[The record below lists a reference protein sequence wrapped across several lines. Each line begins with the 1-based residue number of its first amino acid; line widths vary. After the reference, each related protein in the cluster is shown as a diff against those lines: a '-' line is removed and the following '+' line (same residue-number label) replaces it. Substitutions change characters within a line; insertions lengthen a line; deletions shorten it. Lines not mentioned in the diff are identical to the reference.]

1 MIFVSVGMQMPF
13 DRMCKAVDE
22 WAGTSGRKDVFM
34 QIGETDWKP
43 VHCEYENMISPPKFR
58 EKIEEASVLVMHAG
72 IGSIVTGIECG
83 IPMILMPRF
92 ARLRETRNEHQ
103 TATLKRMEHLQGL
116 TAAWDEHEMI
126 RCLEQFDFTM
136 KPKPMSPDASPE
148 LMRKI
153 RQFIEEA

>member
-22 WAGTSGRKDVFM
+22 WAGKAGRNDVFM
-34 QIGETDWKP
+34 QIGDTEWKP

-58 EKIEEASVLVMHAG
+58 EMIEKASVLVMHAG

-92 ARLRETRNEHQ
+92 ARLKETRNEHQ
-103 TATLKRMEHLQGL
+103 TATLRRMEHLQGL
-116 TAAWDEHEMI
+116 TAAWDEDEMI
-126 RCLEQFDFTM
+126 RSLEQFDFNT
-136 KPKPMSPDASPE
+136 KPKPMSPDASPK
-148 LMRKI
+148 LIGRI
-153 RQFIEEA
+153 RQFIEER